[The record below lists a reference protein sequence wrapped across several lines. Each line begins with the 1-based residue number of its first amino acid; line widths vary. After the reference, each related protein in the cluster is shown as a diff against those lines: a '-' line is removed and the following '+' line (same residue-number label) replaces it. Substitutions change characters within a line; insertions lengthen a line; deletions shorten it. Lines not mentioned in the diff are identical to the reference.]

1 MILINFLLF
10 ACELSIAR
18 RELQEVCQS
27 FYSGFL
33 LTFIKLSKS
42 NYLFKKFIQKTYK
55 CVIIIKRGGLMKI
68 YNKLVRD
75 KIPAIIAADN
85 GKTCKTRIMEDE
97 EYLESL
103 NTKMQEE
110 LKEYLESGDVEELAD
125 LEEVLRAILDVKKVS
140 YEEFEKIRNAKVEK
154 RGAFKEKIFLE
165 SVSEPND
172 K

>member
-1 MILINFLLF
+1 
-10 ACELSIAR
+10 
-18 RELQEVCQS
+18 
-27 FYSGFL
+27 
-33 LTFIKLSKS
+33 
-42 NYLFKKFIQKTYK
+42 
-55 CVIIIKRGGLMKI
+55 MKI

-75 KIPAIIAADN
+75 KIPAIIVADN
-85 GKTCKTRIMEDE
+85 GKTCETRIMEDE

-103 NTKMQEE
+103 NIKMQEE

-165 SVSEPND
+165 SVSEPNG

>member
-1 MILINFLLF
+1 MIK
-10 ACELSIAR
+10 
-18 RELQEVCQS
+18 V
-27 FYSGFL
+27 
-33 LTFIKLSKS
+33 
-42 NYLFKKFIQKTYK
+42 
-55 CVIIIKRGGLMKI
+55 

-75 KIPAIIAADN
+75 KIPAIIVADN

-140 YEEFEKIRNAKVEK
+140 YDEFEKIRNAKVEK

-165 SVSEPND
+165 SVNELD
-172 K
+172 D